1 MSTNAKLCN
10 SCSSGKCIMC
20 GKPFAKTM
28 AYLCSSCGFGTK
40 GDQLKVVIVAIDENN
55 GFLRVSLKKVPE
67 SEGFSTHNNNLR
79 KAPETNDA
87 DFKSLEEKL
96 PEWIATTLAE
106 AKGNKND
113 D

>member
-40 GDQLKVVIVAIDENN
+40 GDHCAKCGRPFA
-55 GFLRVSLKKVPE
+55 
-67 SEGFSTHNNNLR
+67 
-79 KAPETNDA
+79 KAQAYLCQTCAVKYRD
-87 DFKSLEEKL
+87 KCIKCGRH
-96 PEWIATTLAE
+96 I
-106 AKGNKND
+106 
-113 D
+113 